1 MTDLRPILTLISPK
15 QTAVLTALN
24 NSNIR
29 YEVAAN
35 NFQKVVDAERGQNE
49 INRNKETF
57 LTKEMFSA
65 NTFDYDNTYH
75 TYAQIVAEMQNL
87 NSEFALKKSFKS

>member
-1 MTDLRPILTLISPK
+1 MTDLRPILTLVSP
-15 QTAVLTALN
+15 QQMSFLVALN

-35 NFQKVVDAERGQNE
+35 NFQKVVDAEREENE
-49 INRNKETF
+49 INR
-57 LTKEMFSA
+57 EMFNA

-75 TYAQIVAEMQNL
+75 TYAEIVAEMQSL
-87 NSEFALKKSFKS
+87 NSEFNSLKKVLKKINK